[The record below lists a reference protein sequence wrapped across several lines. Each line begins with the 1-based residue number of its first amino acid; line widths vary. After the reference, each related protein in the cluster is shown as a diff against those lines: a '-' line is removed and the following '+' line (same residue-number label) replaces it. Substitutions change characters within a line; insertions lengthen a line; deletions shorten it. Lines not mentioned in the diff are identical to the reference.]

1 MLNQTVIV
9 GRLVA
14 EPSLQKV
21 DSGKKVANIT
31 VAVPRS
37 YKNENGEY
45 DTDFVD
51 CVLWGVIAENTVEFC
66 RKGDMVGVK
75 GRVQTDTY
83 KDEDGKSRK
92 TTKLIAEKVS
102 FLGKSREEE
111 TEKTKTKSSK
121 ER

>member
-51 CVLWGVIAENTVEFC
+51 CVLWGGIAENTIEYC
-66 RKGDMVGVK
+66 KKGDMLGIK
-75 GRVQTDTY
+75 GRVQTDVY
-83 KDEDGKSRK
+83 KDDEGKSK
-92 TTKLIAEKVS
+92 KVTKVIAEKVS
-102 FLGKSREEE
+102 FLAKAREEE
-111 TEKTKTKSSK
+111 TEKTKTKKTK

>member
-51 CVLWGVIAENTVEFC
+51 CVLWGGIAENTVEFC

-102 FLGKSREEE
+102 FLSKSREEE

>member
-1 MLNQTVIV
+1 MLNQTVVV

-14 EPSLQKV
+14 DPTLQKV
-21 DSGKKVANIT
+21 ESGKKVSNIT
-31 VAVPRS
+31 IAVPRS
-37 YKNENGEY
+37 YKNENDEY

-51 CVLWGVIAENTVEFC
+51 CVLWGGIAENTIEYC
-66 RKGDMVGVK
+66 KKGDILGIK

-83 KDEDGKSRK
+83 KDEDGK
-92 TTKLIAEKVS
+92 TKKVTKVIAEKVT
-102 FLGKSREEE
+102 FLSKAREKE